1 MDVFSWDDILH
12 GAAGIKPRTT
22 ALTVGG
28 FDGPHEGHRALC
40 LSVIQ
45 AAKERHLQSAVVTF
59 TRSPRSFK
67 QKADYSGDISSLRLR
82 LKVFEQWGF
91 SFAVVIDFSID
102 FSKIKGI
109 DFLRILAER
118 CGMCFFSVGETFRC
132 GYQND
137 VGKEEI
143 AAFAAENGIEF
154 VPLQSMEQDAQC
166 ISSSA
171 VRKAV
176 VLGDLERAKLLLGR
190 PFEIDCMQFCQNTG
204 DGGIV
209 LTDGKALP
217 DDSGSVLP
225 DGSGVL
231 KKNVQLLPPC
241 GTYRVSAYPENGAN
255 GALFFS
261 ALLHRDDCA
270 LRLEVPAAYKNLRL
284 DKVAFSG

>member
-12 GAAGIKPRTT
+12 NAAGIKPRTT

-45 AAKERHLQSAVVTF
+45 SAQKRHLQSAVVTF
-59 TRSPRSFK
+59 KRSPRSFK

-109 DFLRILAER
+109 DFLRILAEH
-118 CGMCFFSVGETFRC
+118 CGMRFFSVGETFRC

-137 VGKEEI
+137 AGKEEI

-154 VPLQSMEQDAQC
+154 VPLQSMEQNGQC

-190 PFEIDCMQFCQNTG
+190 PFEIDCIQFCQNTG

-217 DDSGSVLP
+217 DGSGSVLP
-225 DGSGVL
+225 DGSGML

-241 GTYRVSAYPENGAN
+241 GTYRVSVYPENEN
-255 GALFFS
+255 RFFS

-284 DKVAFSG
+284 DKIAFSG

>member
-45 AAKERHLQSAVVTF
+45 SAQKRHLQSAVVTF
-59 TRSPRSFK
+59 KRSPRSFK

-118 CGMCFFSVGETFRC
+118 CGMRFFSVGETFRC

-143 AAFAAENGIEF
+143 DAFAAENGIDF
-154 VPLQSMEQDAQC
+154 VPLRSMEQNGQC

-217 DDSGSVLP
+217 D
-225 DGSGVL
+225 GSGAL
-231 KKNVQLLPPC
+231 KKNVKLLPPC

-284 DKVAFSG
+284 DKIAFSG

>member
-45 AAKERHLQSAVVTF
+45 SAQKRHLQSAVVTF
-59 TRSPRSFK
+59 KRSPRSFK

-118 CGMCFFSVGETFRC
+118 CGMRFFSVGETFRC

-143 AAFAAENGIEF
+143 DAFAAENGIDF
-154 VPLQSMEQDAQC
+154 VPLRSMEQNGQC

-190 PFEIDCMQFCQNTG
+190 PFEIDCIQFCQNTG

-217 DDSGSVLP
+217 DDSSSVLP
-225 DGSGVL
+225 DGSGML

-241 GTYRVSAYPENGAN
+241 GTYRVSVYPENEN
-255 GALFFS
+255 RFFS
-261 ALLHRDDCA
+261 ALLHWDDCT

-284 DKVAFSG
+284 DKIAFSG

>member
-12 GAAGIKPRTT
+12 GSAGIKPRTT

-59 TRSPRSFK
+59 KRSPRSFK

-118 CGMCFFSVGETFRC
+118 CGMRFFSVGETFRC

-143 AAFAAENGIEF
+143 DAFAAENGIEF
-154 VPLQSMEQDAQC
+154 VPLQSVEQDAQC

-217 DDSGSVLP
+217 D
-225 DGSGVL
+225 GSGAL

-284 DKVAFSG
+284 DKIAFSG

>member
-45 AAKERHLQSAVVTF
+45 SAQKRHLQSAVVTF
-59 TRSPRSFK
+59 KRSPRSFK

-118 CGMCFFSVGETFRC
+118 CGMRFFSVGETFRC

-143 AAFAAENGIEF
+143 DAFAAENGIDF
-154 VPLQSMEQDAQC
+154 VPLQSMEQNAQC

-204 DGGIV
+204 DDGIV

-217 DDSGSVLP
+217 DDSDLAKGA
-225 DGSGVL
+225 L

-284 DKVAFSG
+284 DKIAFSG

>member
-217 DDSGSVLP
+217 DDSGA
-225 DGSGVL
+225 L

-284 DKVAFSG
+284 DKIAFSG

>member
-12 GAAGIKPRTT
+12 NAAGIKPRTT

-45 AAKERHLQSAVVTF
+45 SAQKRHLQSAVVTF
-59 TRSPRSFK
+59 KRSPRSFK

-118 CGMCFFSVGETFRC
+118 CGMRFFSVGETFRC

-154 VPLQSMEQDAQC
+154 VPLQSMEQNGQC

-190 PFEIDCMQFCQNTG
+190 PFEIDCIQFCQNTG

-217 DDSGSVLP
+217 DGSGSAK
-225 DGSGVL
+225 SVL

-284 DKVAFSG
+284 DKIAFSG

>member
-1 MDVFSWDDILH
+1 M
-12 GAAGIKPRTT
+12 R
-22 ALTVGG
+22 
-28 FDGPHEGHRALC
+28 
-40 LSVIQ
+40 
-45 AAKERHLQSAVVTF
+45 
-59 TRSPRSFK
+59 
-67 QKADYSGDISSLRLR
+67 
-82 LKVFEQWGF
+82 
-91 SFAVVIDFSID
+91 
-102 FSKIKGI
+102 
-109 DFLRILAER
+109 
-118 CGMCFFSVGETFRC
+118 FFSVGETFRC

-137 VGKEEI
+137 AGKEEI

-154 VPLQSMEQDAQC
+154 VPLQSMEQNGQC

-190 PFEIDCMQFCQNTG
+190 PFEIDCIQFCQNTG

-217 DDSGSVLP
+217 DGSGSVLP
-225 DGSGVL
+225 DGSGML

-241 GTYRVSAYPENGAN
+241 GTYRVSVYPENEN
-255 GALFFS
+255 RFFS

-284 DKVAFSG
+284 DKIAFSG

>member
-45 AAKERHLQSAVVTF
+45 SAQKRHLQSAVVTF
-59 TRSPRSFK
+59 KRSPRSFK

-109 DFLRILAER
+109 DFLRILAEH
-118 CGMCFFSVGETFRC
+118 CGMRFYSVGETFRC

-137 VGKEEI
+137 AGKEEI

-154 VPLQSMEQDAQC
+154 VPLQSMEQNGQC

-190 PFEIDCMQFCQNTG
+190 PFEIDCIQFCQNTG

-217 DDSGSVLP
+217 D
-225 DGSGVL
+225 GSGML

-241 GTYRVSAYPENGAN
+241 GTYRVSVYPENEN
-255 GALFFS
+255 RFFS
-261 ALLHRDDCA
+261 ALLHRDDCT

-284 DKVAFSG
+284 DKIAFSG

>member
-1 MDVFSWDDILH
+1 M
-12 GAAGIKPRTT
+12 
-22 ALTVGG
+22 
-28 FDGPHEGHRALC
+28 
-40 LSVIQ
+40 
-45 AAKERHLQSAVVTF
+45 
-59 TRSPRSFK
+59 
-67 QKADYSGDISSLRLR
+67 
-82 LKVFEQWGF
+82 
-91 SFAVVIDFSID
+91 
-102 FSKIKGI
+102 
-109 DFLRILAER
+109 
-118 CGMCFFSVGETFRC
+118 
-132 GYQND
+132 
-137 VGKEEI
+137 
-143 AAFAAENGIEF
+143 AAFAAENEIEF
-154 VPLQSMEQDAQC
+154 VPLQSVEQDAQC

-225 DGSGVL
+225 DGSGAL

-261 ALLHRDDCA
+261 TLLHRDDCA

-284 DKVAFSG
+284 DKIAFSG

>member
-59 TRSPRSFK
+59 KRSPRSFK

-118 CGMCFFSVGETFRC
+118 CGMRFFSVGETFRC

-154 VPLQSMEQDAQC
+154 VPLQSVEQDAQC

-190 PFEIDCMQFCQNTG
+190 PFEIDCIQFCQNTG

-217 DDSGSVLP
+217 DGSGSVLP
-225 DGSGVL
+225 DGSGML

-241 GTYRVSAYPENGAN
+241 GTYRVSVYPENEN
-255 GALFFS
+255 RFFS
-261 ALLHRDDCA
+261 ALLHRDDCT

-284 DKVAFSG
+284 DKIAFSG

>member
-12 GAAGIKPRTT
+12 NAAGIKPRTT

-45 AAKERHLQSAVVTF
+45 SAQKRHLQSAVVTF
-59 TRSPRSFK
+59 KRSPRSFK

-118 CGMCFFSVGETFRC
+118 CGMRFFSVGETFRC

-137 VGKEEI
+137 AGKEEI

-154 VPLQSMEQDAQC
+154 VPLQSMEQNGQC

-190 PFEIDCMQFCQNTG
+190 PFEIDCIQFCQNTG

-217 DDSGSVLP
+217 DD
-225 DGSGVL
+225 SGVL

-284 DKVAFSG
+284 DKIAFSG

>member
-12 GAAGIKPRTT
+12 NAAGIKPRTT

-45 AAKERHLQSAVVTF
+45 SAQKRHLQSAVVTF
-59 TRSPRSFK
+59 KRSPRSFK

-109 DFLRILAER
+109 DFLRILAEH
-118 CGMCFFSVGETFRC
+118 CGMRFFSVGETFRC

-137 VGKEEI
+137 AGKEEI

-154 VPLQSMEQDAQC
+154 VPLQSMEQNGQC

-190 PFEIDCMQFCQNTG
+190 PFEIDCIQFCQNTG

-217 DDSGSVLP
+217 DGSGSVLP
-225 DGSGVL
+225 DGSGML

-241 GTYRVSAYPENGAN
+241 GTYRVSVYPENEN
-255 GALFFS
+255 RFFS
-261 ALLHRDDCA
+261 ALLHWDDCT

-284 DKVAFSG
+284 DKIAFSG